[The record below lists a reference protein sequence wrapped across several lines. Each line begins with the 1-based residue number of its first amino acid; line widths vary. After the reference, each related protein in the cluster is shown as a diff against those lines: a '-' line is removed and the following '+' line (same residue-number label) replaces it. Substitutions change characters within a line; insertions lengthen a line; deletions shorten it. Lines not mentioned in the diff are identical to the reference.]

1 MLLPSL
7 QSHEPLPQTSFES
20 QWHALLPDALAPLA
34 ALPLLQGHYLLDP
47 PPPPAPAHA
56 LLLTPYPVSRLSPLP
71 QDRFAELFLRRSKWR
86 MSDLKIYLADLG
98 TVKEVEKMVSKWGRV
113 VKEREVLS
121 TRVKGR
127 MVKSEGAVVEW
138 VYSRAR

>member
-1 MLLPSL
+1 
-7 QSHEPLPQTSFES
+7 
-20 QWHALLPDALAPLA
+20 
-34 ALPLLQGHYLLDP
+34 
-47 PPPPAPAHA
+47 
-56 LLLTPYPVSRLSPLP
+56 
-71 QDRFAELFLRRSKWR
+71 